1 MSNSWF
7 GFKVIDANVAS
18 IQTTLKG
25 CGKARLDYG
34 NCFHCFSCDSSN
46 YDYVHVRL
54 NGVEI
59 SRAANNNQELSKT
72 VEFDFTDGNTVE
84 LYEDGLSAIKL
95 GCYHTTTMCGQ
106 QLLLWLLSTRRTVS
120 PKMTATTQLSA
131 HLNVLFK

>member
-1 MSNSWF
+1 MVDEWTIDVTHGTAFPPISSPPSGLFELIQCPMSSSWF
-7 GFKVIDANVAS
+7 GLKVIDANVAS

-72 VEFDFTDGNTVE
+72 IEFDFTDGNTVE
-84 LYEDGLSAIKL
+84 LYEDGLSAIKFN
-95 GCYHTTTMCGQ
+95 G
-106 QLLLWLLSTRRTVS
+106 LSVISCR
-120 PKMTATTQLSA
+120 
-131 HLNVLFK
+131 